1 MNFPLSSLY
10 KLIKMKRRGQI
21 TFRLPEK
28 HKNQL
33 IEIAEKSNCSLS
45 DVLNS
50 AVSNYLQFLKRQ
62 ERREQERQQKMNK
75 E

>member
-1 MNFPLSSLY
+1 M
-10 KLIKMKRRGQI
+10 KMKRRGQI